1 MNILVKF
8 PTLNRPTQFFD
19 TLYKYYKMAKNIDKM
34 KFVITIDESDYSM
47 NNEKVLNGLK
57 TYPNIEYHIGVSKSK
72 IDAINRDLDKINNW
86 DILLLAS
93 DDMVPQIVG
102 YDEIIRNDMKKYYS
116 DLDGILW
123 YNDGHQKNNLNTLSI
138 LGKKYFDRFNYIYY
152 PEYKSEWA
160 DNEFTRVGNLLK
172 KQTYIDNVI
181 IEHQHPNWGYG
192 NYDNIHKDN
201 VLNSNYDQQI
211 FIKRMNSNFGLFS

>member
-8 PTLNRPTQFFD
+8 PTLNRTTQFFN
-19 TLYKYYKMAKNIDKM
+19 TLYKYYKMAENLDNM
-34 KFVITIDESDYSM
+34 KFVITIDESDHSM

-57 TYPNIEYHIGVSKSK
+57 TYPNLECHIGTSKSK
-72 IDAINRDLDKINNW
+72 IDAINRDLDKIHNW

-93 DDMVPQIVG
+93 DDMIPQVLG

-138 LGKKYFDRFNYIYY
+138 LGKKYFDRFKYIYY

-172 KQTYIDNVI
+172 RQTYIDNVI

-192 NYDNIHKDN
+192 QNDHIHFDNYK
-201 VLNSNYDQQI
+201 NSSFDKSI
-211 FIKRMNSNFGLFS
+211 FEFRVKTNFNL